1 MYYFYCEAFMKKCGY
16 ISIIGR
22 PNVGKS
28 TLLNNI
34 LKYKVSITSRK
45 PQTTRH
51 QITGIKTLGDTQFIY
66 VDTPGIHID
75 EPKAINKFM
84 NKAATAMV
92 KEVDVI
98 LFVVELGKWTE
109 LEDNIVEKL
118 KYSQVPIFL
127 VVNKVDKK
135 KSLEASMFIE
145 SIKEKLSFYDV
156 IYVSAKQ
163 GHNVNEL
170 ESRIE
175 KLLPESEY
183 FFYEDDQ
190 ITDRSIK
197 FMVAEIIREKIM
209 RTIGNEVPY
218 QITVEID
225 SYKVDQEKNIV
236 DIYASILVERDSQK
250 GIVIGAKGV
259 KLKKIGTDSRIDIE
273 RLVGMKVNLKTHVK
287 VKSGW
292 SDDERALKSLGY
304 DLI

>member
-1 MYYFYCEAFMKKCGY
+1 MKKCGY

-51 QITGIKTLGDTQFIY
+51 QITGVKTIGDTQFIY
-66 VDTPGIHID
+66 VDTPGIHTK
-75 EPKAINKFM
+75 EPKAINRFM
-84 NKAATAMV
+84 NKAATTMV
-92 KEVDVI
+92 KDVDVI
-98 LFVVELGKWTE
+98 LFVVEMGKWTE

-118 KYSQVPIFL
+118 KYSEIPIFL

-145 SIKEKLSFYDV
+145 SVKEKLSFYDV

-190 ITDRSIK
+190 VTDRSIK
-197 FMVAEIIREKIM
+197 FLVSEIIREKIM

-218 QITVEID
+218 QIAVEID
-225 SYKVDQEKNIV
+225 SYKVDHEKNIV

-250 GIVIGAKGV
+250 GIVIGAKGA

-273 RLVGMKVNLKTHVK
+273 RLVDMKVNLKTHVK

-292 SDDERALKSLGY
+292 SDDDRALKSLGY
-304 DLI
+304 DLM

>member
-175 KLLPESEY
+175 KLLPELEY

-197 FMVAEIIREKIM
+197 FMVTEIIREKIM

-250 GIVIGAKGV
+250 GIVIGAKGA

>member
-1 MYYFYCEAFMKKCGY
+1 MKKCGY

-66 VDTPGIHID
+66 VDTPGIHIK

-84 NKAATAMV
+84 NKAATTMV
-92 KEVDVI
+92 KDVDVI

-118 KYSQVPIFL
+118 KHSQVPIFL

-145 SIKEKLSFYDV
+145 SVKEKLSFYDV

-170 ESRIE
+170 ESRVE
-175 KLLPESEY
+175 KLLPETEY

-209 RTIGNEVPY
+209 RTIGSEVPY
-218 QITVEID
+218 QIAVEID
-225 SYKVDQEKNIV
+225 SYKIDQEKDIA

-292 SDDERALKSLGY
+292 SDDDRALKSLGY

>member
-1 MYYFYCEAFMKKCGY
+1 MKKCGY

-34 LKYKVSITSRK
+34 LKYKISITSRK

-250 GIVIGAKGV
+250 GIVIGAKGT

>member
-1 MYYFYCEAFMKKCGY
+1 MKRCGY

-34 LKYKVSITSRK
+34 LKYKISITSRK

-225 SYKVDQEKNIV
+225 SYKVDQEKSIV

-250 GIVIGAKGV
+250 GIVIGAKGT

>member
-1 MYYFYCEAFMKKCGY
+1 MKKCGY

-28 TLLNNI
+28 TFLNNI

-51 QITGIKTLGDTQFIY
+51 QITGIKTVGDTQFIY
-66 VDTPGIHID
+66 VDTPGIHIK

-84 NKAATAMV
+84 NKAATTMF
-92 KEVDVI
+92 KDVDVI
-98 LFVVELGKWTE
+98 LFVVEMGKWTE

-118 KYSQVPIFL
+118 KYSQIPIFL

-135 KSLEASMFIE
+135 KSLEAAMFIE
-145 SIKEKLSFYDV
+145 SVKEKLSFYDL
-156 IYVSAKQ
+156 IYISAKQ
-163 GHNVNEL
+163 GHNINEL

-183 FFYEDDQ
+183 FFYEKDQ

-209 RTIGNEVPY
+209 RTIGSEVPY

-225 SYKVDQEKNIV
+225 SYKVDEKKTLSI
-236 DIYASILVERDSQK
+236 SILASLLRE
-250 GIVIGAKGV
+250 
-259 KLKKIGTDSRIDIE
+259 
-273 RLVGMKVNLKTHVK
+273 K
-287 VKSGW
+287 VKKVLS
-292 SDDERALKSLGY
+292 
-304 DLI
+304 

>member
-1 MYYFYCEAFMKKCGY
+1 MKKCGY

-34 LKYKVSITSRK
+34 LKYKISITSRK

-118 KYSQVPIFL
+118 KYSQVPILL

-225 SYKVDQEKNIV
+225 SYKVDQEKSIV

-250 GIVIGAKGV
+250 GIVIGAKGT

>member
-1 MYYFYCEAFMKKCGY
+1 MKKCGY

-51 QITGIKTLGDTQFIY
+51 QITGVKTIGDTQFIY
-66 VDTPGIHID
+66 VDTPGIHIK

-84 NKAATAMV
+84 NKAATTMV
-92 KEVDVI
+92 KDVDVI
-98 LFVVELGKWTE
+98 LFVVEMGKWTE

-118 KYSQVPIFL
+118 KYSEIPIFL

-190 ITDRSIK
+190 VTDRSIK
-197 FMVAEIIREKIM
+197 FLVSEIIREKIM

-218 QITVEID
+218 QIAVEID

-273 RLVGMKVNLKTHVK
+273 RLVDMKVNLKTHVK

-292 SDDERALKSLGY
+292 SDDDRALKSLGY
-304 DLI
+304 DLM

>member
-1 MYYFYCEAFMKKCGY
+1 MKKCGY

-51 QITGIKTLGDTQFIY
+51 QITGVKTVGEVQFIY
-66 VDTPGIHID
+66 VDTPGIHTK

-84 NKAATAMV
+84 NKAATTMIRD
-92 KEVDVI
+92 VDVI
-98 LFVVELGKWTE
+98 LFVVEMDKWTE
-109 LEDNIVEKL
+109 LEDNIVNKL
-118 KYSQVPIFL
+118 QGTDIPVIL
-127 VVNKVDKK
+127 VVNKVDKQR
-135 KSLEASMFIE
+135 SLEAAVFIN
-145 SIKEKLSFYDV
+145 SIKEKLNFYDV

-175 KLLPESEY
+175 KLLPESEN
-183 FFYEDDQ
+183 FFYEEDQ
-190 ITDRSIK
+190 VTDRSMK

-209 RTIGNEVPY
+209 RTIGSEVPY
-218 QITVEID
+218 QIAVEID
-225 SYKVDQEKNIV
+225 SYKIDTEKNIV

-250 GIVIGAKGV
+250 GIIIGAKGS
-259 KLKKIGTDSRIDIE
+259 KLKKIGMDSRVDIE
-273 RLVGMKVNLKTHVK
+273 RMVEMRVNLKTFVK

-304 DLI
+304 DLM

>member
-1 MYYFYCEAFMKKCGY
+1 MKKCGY

-51 QITGIKTLGDTQFIY
+51 QITGVKTFGDVQFIY
-66 VDTPGIHID
+66 VDTPGIHTK

-84 NKAATAMV
+84 NKAATTMIRD
-92 KEVDVI
+92 VDVI
-98 LFVVELGKWTE
+98 LFVVEMDKWTE
-109 LEDNIVEKL
+109 LEDNIVSKIGNSEI
-118 KYSQVPIFL
+118 PIFL

-135 KSLEASMFIE
+135 KSMEAAVFID
-145 SIKEKLSFYDV
+145 SIKEKLNFYDV

-175 KLLPESEY
+175 KLLPESEN
-183 FFYEDDQ
+183 FFYEEDQ
-190 ITDRSIK
+190 VTDRSMK

-209 RTIGNEVPY
+209 RTIGSEVPY
-218 QITVEID
+218 QIAVEID
-225 SYKVDQEKNIV
+225 SYKIDTEKKIV

-250 GIVIGAKGV
+250 GIIIGAKGS
-259 KLKKIGTDSRIDIE
+259 KLKKIGMDSRVDIE
-273 RLVGMKVNLKTHVK
+273 RMVEMKVNLKTFVK

-304 DLI
+304 DLM

>member
-1 MYYFYCEAFMKKCGY
+1 MKKCGY

-66 VDTPGIHID
+66 VDTPGIHIK

-84 NKAATAMV
+84 NKAATTMV
-92 KEVDVI
+92 KDVDVI

-118 KYSQVPIFL
+118 KHSQVPIFL

-145 SIKEKLSFYDV
+145 SVKEKLSFYDV

-170 ESRIE
+170 ESRVE
-175 KLLPESEY
+175 KLLPETEY

-209 RTIGNEVPY
+209 RTIGSEVPY
-218 QITVEID
+218 QIAVEID
-225 SYKVDQEKNIV
+225 SYKVDQEKDIA

-292 SDDERALKSLGY
+292 SDDDRALKSLGY

>member
-1 MYYFYCEAFMKKCGY
+1 MKKCGY

-66 VDTPGIHID
+66 VDTPGIHIK

-84 NKAATAMV
+84 NKAATTMF
-92 KEVDVI
+92 KDVDVI
-98 LFVVELGKWTE
+98 LFVVEMGKWTE

-118 KYSQVPIFL
+118 KHSEIPIFL

-135 KSLEASMFIE
+135 KSLEAAMFIE

-163 GHNVNEL
+163 GHNINEL

-183 FFYEDDQ
+183 FFYEEDQ

-209 RTIGNEVPY
+209 RTIGSEVPY
-218 QITVEID
+218 QIAVEID

-236 DIYASILVERDSQK
+236 YIYASILVERDSQK
-250 GIVIGAKGV
+250 GIVIGAKGT

-273 RLVGMKVNLKTHVK
+273 RLVGMQVNLKTHVK

-292 SDDERALKSLGY
+292 SDDDRALKSLGY

>member
-1 MYYFYCEAFMKKCGY
+1 MKRCGY

-51 QITGIKTLGDTQFIY
+51 QITGVKTLGDTQFIY
-66 VDTPGIHID
+66 VDTPGIHIK

-84 NKAATAMV
+84 NKAATTMV
-92 KEVDVI
+92 KDVDVI
-98 LFVVELGKWTE
+98 LFVVEMGKWTE

-118 KYSQVPIFL
+118 KHSQIPIFL

-170 ESRIE
+170 EFRIE

-183 FFYEDDQ
+183 FFYEEDQ
-190 ITDRSIK
+190 VTDRSIK

-225 SYKVDQEKNIV
+225 HYKVDQEKNIV

-259 KLKKIGTDSRIDIE
+259 KLKKIGTDSRVDIE
-273 RLVGMKVNLKTHVK
+273 RLVDMKVNLKTHVK

-292 SDDERALKSLGY
+292 SDDDRALKSLGY
-304 DLI
+304 DLM

>member
-1 MYYFYCEAFMKKCGY
+1 MKKCGY

-51 QITGIKTLGDTQFIY
+51 QITGVKTLGETQFIY
-66 VDTPGIHID
+66 VDTPGIHIK

-84 NKAATAMV
+84 NKAASTMV
-92 KEVDVI
+92 KDVDVI
-98 LFVVELGKWTE
+98 LFVVEMGKWTE
-109 LEDNIVEKL
+109 LEDNIIEKL
-118 KYSQVPIFL
+118 KHSQIPVFL

-135 KSLEASMFIE
+135 KSLEASIFIE
-145 SIKEKLSFYDV
+145 SIKEKLEFYDV

-163 GHNVNEL
+163 GHNISEL
-170 ESRIE
+170 ETRIE

-190 ITDRSIK
+190 VTDRSIK
-197 FMVAEIIREKIM
+197 FLVSEIIREKVM
-209 RTIGNEVPY
+209 RTLGNEVPY
-218 QITVEID
+218 QIAVEID
-225 SYKVDQEKNIV
+225 SYKVDQDSDIV
-236 DIYASILVERDSQK
+236 DIHASILVERDSQK
-250 GIVIGAKGV
+250 GIVIGARGA
-259 KLKKIGTDSRIDIE
+259 KLKKIGSDSRIDIE
-273 RLVGMKVNLKTHVK
+273 RLVEMKVNLKTHVK

-292 SDDERALKSLGY
+292 SDDDRALKSLGY

>member
-225 SYKVDQEKNIV
+225 SYKLDQEKNIV

-250 GIVIGAKGV
+250 GIVIGAKGS

>member
-1 MYYFYCEAFMKKCGY
+1 MKRCGY

-51 QITGIKTLGDTQFIY
+51 QITGVKTLGDTQFIY
-66 VDTPGIHID
+66 VDTPGIHIK

-84 NKAATAMV
+84 NKAATTMV
-92 KEVDVI
+92 KDVDVI
-98 LFVVELGKWTE
+98 LFVVEIGKWTE

-118 KYSQVPIFL
+118 KHSQIPIFL

-170 ESRIE
+170 EFRIE

-183 FFYEDDQ
+183 FFYEEDQ
-190 ITDRSIK
+190 VTDRSIK

-225 SYKVDQEKNIV
+225 HYKVDKEKNIV

-259 KLKKIGTDSRIDIE
+259 KLKKIGTDSRVDIE
-273 RLVGMKVNLKTHVK
+273 RLVDMKVNLKTHVK

-292 SDDERALKSLGY
+292 SDDDRALKSLGY
-304 DLI
+304 DLM